1 MEDEAPPANLGDDIE
16 AWVQARL
23 GKVTASRVSD
33 VLAMTKK
40 GPSERRQHYMAELIA
55 ERLTGMPKEPFLNSA
70 MLWGVET
77 EYAARRAYENHSGES
92 VEIVWFIDHP
102 TIPMSGASPD
112 GYVGD
117 KGLLEIKCPL
127 SQTLVEMHMA
137 GEVPDKYV
145 LQMQW
150 QMACT
155 GRRWCDFVGFDSRI
169 KGPASLFVRRVDRDD
184 AMIDEMEAS
193 VMAFLA
199 EIDTWMDRLNRGDGL

>member
-1 MEDEAPPANLGDDIE
+1 
-16 AWVQARL
+16 
-23 GKVTASRVSD
+23 
-33 VLAMTKK
+33 
-40 GPSERRQHYMAELIA
+40 
-55 ERLTGMPKEPFLNSA
+55 
-70 MLWGVET
+70 
-77 EYAARRAYENHSGES
+77 
-92 VEIVWFIDHP
+92 
-102 TIPMSGASPD
+102 
-112 GYVGD
+112 
-117 KGLLEIKCPL
+117 
-127 SQTLVEMHMA
+127 MHMA
-137 GEVPDKYV
+137 GEVRDKYV